1 MCCAI
6 TLPPPH
12 IRNTPDWQHWLSG
25 LVLSNCTDRKWCL
38 GGGGLRNT
46 YIAVSQLMLW
56 SCCITDRA
64 WVALYTVP
72 QGMGL
77 SRLSE
82 SDLWLLIRCTP
93 RLVDYMYLRLLY
105 VLMWQMACLDG
116 KSVCWGGVWRVRG
129 SQWNVAQYDCHLP
142 EEMAEALI
150 GSSIFELRCLSVCMQ
165 ADASYKSVFD
175 LEI

>member
-1 MCCAI
+1 MHNAWSRPGSLE
-6 TLPPPH
+6 TRKS
-12 IRNTPDWQHWLSG
+12 RNTCWWVIITTTRHTHLSTYCLHSLTMDHPYALGTHTCIPD
-25 LVLSNCTDRKWCL
+25 
-38 GGGGLRNT
+38 
-46 YIAVSQLMLW
+46 
-56 SCCITDRA
+56 
-64 WVALYTVP
+64 TVP

-93 RLVDYMYLRLLY
+93 RLVDYMYIRLLY